1 MLFVLQV
8 AYMYV
13 WEVGKVRV
21 GPRQALQDLDL
32 DLQEDLEGNLAPL
45 TKQLLIFFLL
55 ARASLCLQI
64 Y

>member
-8 AYMYV
+8 ALMYV
-13 WEVGKVRV
+13 WEVGMVGL
-21 GPRQALQDLDL
+21 GPRQALQDLGL
-32 DLQEDLEGNLAPL
+32 DLQDALEGNLAPL
-45 TKQLLIFFLL
+45 AKQLLIFLL